1 METQNPL
8 QIQELIDLCITFL
21 CGPRSWQDLLSC
33 ALVARSWV
41 APAQASL
48 FHTPHVTNHRFM
60 KIDRLALL
68 FCETIT
74 AYPFLASYVREL
86 NIVEY
91 FYLQRAAIGKIC
103 STTFPRLECLSIN
116 LSRISIWEGELSSL
130 VTLKTLR
137 YLQLDANE
145 GFPVISSF
153 VSRFTPTIEHL
164 DLRCRQ
170 WDGILVDT
178 SVPPIKITSLRLEVQ
193 LWNAPPQRLD
203 IGLLYPFEISQLRA
217 LEVVDAGSLVWD
229 SIPDRTRQTI
239 KILQLDLKSEPID
252 LSRFPHLILLRVVLP
267 EDDVSVLVRTLKTIT
282 SEHCLET
289 LIIWTGF
296 CEPAPEECKE
306 LDITLSSLPLDPFPK
321 IQMES
326 SVIRP
331 RREQDLRDMF
341 PKLVS
346 QNKFIMSHFRRWNIE
361 DGIRKVGR
369 RFMYT

>member
-8 QIQELIDLCITFL
+8 QIQELLDLCITFL
-21 CGPRSWQDLLSC
+21 RGWGQDYQDLLSC

-74 AYPFLASYVREL
+74 AYPFLAREL

-91 FYLQRAAIGKIC
+91 FYLQRATIGKIC

-116 LSRISIWEGELSSL
+116 LSRITTWEGELSSL

-137 YLQLDANE
+137 YLQLDVNE
-145 GFPVISSF
+145 SFPAISSF
-153 VSRFTPTIEHL
+153 LSRFSPTIEHL
-164 DLRCRQ
+164 DLGCRQ
-170 WDGILVDT
+170 WDGLLIET
-178 SVPPIKITSLRLEVQ
+178 SVLPIKITSLKLDVQ

-203 IGLLYPFEISQLRA
+203 IGFLYPFDVSQLRA
-217 LEVVDAGSLVWD
+217 LEVVDAGSLVWE
-229 SIPDRTRQTI
+229 SIPDQTSQTI
-239 KILQLDLKSEPID
+239 EILQLDLKSKPVD

-267 EDDVSVLVRTLKTIT
+267 EDDMSVLVRTLKTIT
-282 SEHCLET
+282 SGHCLQT

-296 CEPAPEECKE
+296 CEPAPEKYKE

-326 SVIRP
+326 SFIRP
-331 RREQDLRDMF
+331 RREEDLKDMF

-346 QNKFIMSHFRRWNIE
+346 QNKSNMMPTPVYNVAFLLLEH
-361 DGIRKVGR
+361 
-369 RFMYT
+369 